1 MARPGSDMTETF
13 WLLYPGHPFQICSGH
28 ARLLCWTFGDAD
40 VPVLLPVA
48 CRAVCAEYKVHNADI
63 HFKEDCVVEDL
74 IDIIEGSRIY
84 IPAIYVLNKI
94 DQITTEVGSLRVNR
108 VCRS

>member
-1 MARPGSDMTETF
+1 MTEIS
-13 WLLYPGHPFQICSGH
+13 WLWDHHALFQWPWKAAPLSM
-28 ARLLCWTFGDAD
+28 DAD
-40 VPVLLPVA
+40 QPLLLPAA

-94 DQITTEVGSLRVNR
+94 DQITTEVG
-108 VCRS
+108 

>member
-1 MARPGSDMTETF
+1 MSG
-13 WLLYPGHPFQICSGH
+13 GH
-28 ARLLCWTFGDAD
+28 ARLLCLTIRDAD
-40 VPVLLPVA
+40 VALVLPAA

-94 DQITTEVGSLRVNR
+94 DQITTEVGGLRVNK
-108 VCRS
+108 V

>member
-1 MARPGSDMTETF
+1 M
-13 WLLYPGHPFQICSGH
+13 
-28 ARLLCWTFGDAD
+28 
-40 VPVLLPVA
+40 
-48 CRAVCAEYKVHNADI
+48 HNADI

-94 DQITTEVGSLRVNR
+94 DQITTEVGGLRVSK
-108 VCRS
+108 VCRSCMLALAVHQGRSRFCRGCMQGSLSPCTAVADCPNT